1 MHTEVWVQEADFSV
15 QAVCDGMRSRHR
27 DVGAV
32 VSFVG
37 VVRDVVDPA
46 SVDDAATQAPAA
58 AVNSGLYLEHYPEV
72 TERSIAEIIAR
83 AALRW
88 PLLDVVVIHRVGWLA
103 PTDQIVLVAVA
114 SGHRAAAFSAC
125 AFLMDYLKTDAV
137 FWKKERR
144 ADASERWIE
153 STHADYRA
161 SAAWSEQGEPA
172 ADR

>member
-1 MHTEVWVQEADFSV
+1 MHTEVRVQEADFSV
-15 QAVCDGMRSRHR
+15 QAVCDSMRSRHR

-37 VVRDVVDPA
+37 VVRDILRPA
-46 SVDDAATQAPAA
+46 GESADALQAAPDVRPVATP
-58 AVNSGLYLEHYPEV
+58 GLFLEHYPGV
-72 TERSIAEIIAR
+72 TERSISELIER

-88 PLLDVVVIHRVGWLA
+88 PLLDVVVVHRVGWLA

-144 ADASERWIE
+144 ADASEHWIE

-161 SAAWSEQGEPA
+161 SAAWREPG
-172 ADR
+172 

>member
-1 MHTEVWVQEADFSV
+1 MHTEVWVQEADFSL
-15 QAVCDGMRSRHR
+15 QAVCDSMRSRHR
-27 DVGAV
+27 NVGAV

-37 VVRDVVDPA
+37 VVRDLVEP
-46 SVDDAATQAPAA
+46 APAIDESPHA
-58 AVNSGLYLEHYPEV
+58 LVQSPAPAGPGLYLEHYPEV
-72 TERSIAEIIAR
+72 TERSIMDIIER

-161 SAAWSEQGEPA
+161 SAAWSERG
-172 ADR
+172 

>member
-1 MHTEVWVQEADFSV
+1 MHSEVWVQEADFSL
-15 QAVCDGMRSRHR
+15 QAVCDSMRGRHR

-37 VVRDVVDPA
+37 VVRDLLEPA
-46 SVDDAATQAPAA
+46 SVHDDVLPAPPASA
-58 AVNSGLYLEHYPEV
+58 SPGLYLEHYPEV
-72 TERSIAEIIAR
+72 TERSIAEIIER
-83 AALRW
+83 AASRW
-88 PLLDVVVIHRVGWLA
+88 PLLDVVVVHRVGWLA

-114 SGHRAAAFSAC
+114 SSHRAAAFSAC

-144 ADASERWIE
+144 ADASEQWIE

-161 SAAWSEQGEPA
+161 SAAWSEAG
-172 ADR
+172 